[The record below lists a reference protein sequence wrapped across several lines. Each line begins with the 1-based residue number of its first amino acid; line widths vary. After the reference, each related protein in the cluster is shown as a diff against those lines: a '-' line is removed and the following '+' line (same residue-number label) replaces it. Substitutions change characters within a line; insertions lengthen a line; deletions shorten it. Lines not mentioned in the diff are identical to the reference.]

1 MISEPDVF
9 LKYVVIDV
17 DGTMTDSGIYYDE
30 NGNELKKFSTFDAAA
45 FFVAHKLGIEII
57 VITGRKCMATERR
70 MNELGV
76 SLLFQNVKDKVT
88 FLKEFMEKTKISSEE
103 LGYIGDD
110 LNDYAP
116 MKLASFKACPAN
128 SCKEIKLIADYVSP
142 VNGGYGAVRD
152 IFENCIAKTQWPDVI
167 KQVYAGI

>member
-1 MISEPDVF
+1 MISD
-9 LKYVVIDV
+9 LNGIKCVVIDV
-17 DGTMTDSGIYYDE
+17 DGTLTDSGIYYDE

-45 FFVAHKLGIEII
+45 FFVAHKLGIE
-57 VITGRKCMATERR
+57 VMVLTGRKCKATEKR
-70 MNELGV
+70 MKELGV
-76 SLLFQNVKDKVT
+76 SLLFQNVKDKVS
-88 FLKEFMEKTKISSEE
+88 FLAEYMKKAKISSDE

-128 SCKEIKLIADYVSP
+128 SCKEIKEIADYVSP
-142 VNGGYGAVRD
+142 VNGGCGAVRD
-152 IFENCIAKTQWPDVI
+152 IFENCIVKSQWSYAI